1 MPTVGPAS
9 WDSRTWSAEPGNGVA
24 TVREQIIWDD
34 SEGGAG
40 VRDGDDRRRSAGR
53 DAAPGASMSSA
64 EIGDVLGGRYR
75 LTRPIARGGM
85 AEVWEA
91 VDATLDR
98 EVAVKVLHSH
108 LADDPGF
115 VSRFNR
121 EARAVARLSHP
132 NVVAV
137 FDTGI
142 DAIPPARPGA
152 GLPRA
157 FFVMELLRGHSV
169 RMLSQQGVTLT
180 RAVWIVAEAA
190 KGLGYAHRQGLVHRD
205 VKPAN
210 ILVTD
215 TGIVKVV
222 DFGIAKLTEGTDRP
236 GEDLTQAGAILGT
249 AKYLSPEQVEGTDI
263 DARADVYSLGVVLY
277 ELVCGRPPFVGKN
290 DMGTALQHVKNA
302 PPPPRSVRAGIP
314 RSLEALILQAL
325 AKTPDARPADANAF
339 SLALSALDLSA
350 DDAAPRVRRTP
361 DDHTPAAGVSRRP
374 DAGRADDDTR
384 FDAGTRVQPPPSL
397 GVQSTT
403 PNASAPGRGRRIA
416 VRLLL
421 ALIAIAG
428 GIGGGLRFAERAKP
442 SAGSPFAIASIRS
455 FDPLGNNEENDDILK
470 LAIDERVDTAWESRG
485 YQTRTLDGKDG
496 VGVTLDLGS
505 DRTVRFLGVNSYD
518 EGWSGEVYVSNR
530 PAPALADW
538 GASAGEIRNATSG
551 DFTVKLTPTSGRYV
565 LVWITDL
572 GPPRSS
578 RYKAAF
584 SELRVFG

>member
-1 MPTVGPAS
+1 M
-9 WDSRTWSAEPGNGVA
+9 R
-24 TVREQIIWDD
+24 
-34 SEGGAG
+34 
-40 VRDGDDRRRSAGR
+40 
-53 DAAPGASMSSA
+53 SA

-142 DAIPPARPGA
+142 DVIPDGRPGA

-157 FFVMELLRGHSV
+157 FLVMELLRGHSV
-169 RMLSQQGVTLT
+169 RMLSQQGVPLS

-222 DFGIAKLTEGTDRP
+222 DFGIAKLTEGTDRV

-249 AKYLSPEQVEGTDI
+249 AKYLSPEQVEGAEI

-277 ELVCGRPPFVGKN
+277 ELVCGRPPFIGKN
-290 DMGTALQHVKNA
+290 DMGTALQHVKDA
-302 PPPPRSVRAGIP
+302 PPTPRSVRAGIP

-325 AKTPDARPADANAF
+325 AKKPEGRPVDANAF
-339 SLALSALDLSA
+339 SLALSGLDLTA
-350 DDAAPRVRRTP
+350 DDAEPSVRRTA
-361 DDHTPAAGVSRRP
+361 DDHTPPAGVGRRSTV
-374 DAGRADDDTR
+374 GRPEDDTR
-384 FDAGTRVQPPPSL
+384 YDAGTRVQPPPSL
-397 GVQSTT
+397 GVQSKAT
-403 PNASAPGRGRRIA
+403 AAPAGGRGRRIG

-428 GIGGGLRFAERAKP
+428 GAGAGLRFAEENKQTPGR
-442 SAGSPFAIASIRS
+442 PFAIASIRS

-470 LAIDERVDTAWESRG
+470 LAIDGRVDTAWESRG
-485 YQTRTLDGKDG
+485 YGSRTFDGKDG
-496 VGVTLDLGS
+496 VGVILDLGR
-505 DRTVRFLGVNSYD
+505 DRTVRSLGVNSYD
-518 EGWSGEVYVSNR
+518 EGWSGEVYISNR
-530 PAPALADW
+530 PAPSLADW
-538 GASAGEIRNATSG
+538 GASAGEIRNATRG
-551 DFTVKLTPTSGRYV
+551 DFTTKLTPTNGRYV

-572 GPPRSS
+572 GPKRGSL
-578 RYKAAF
+578 YKAAF

>member
-1 MPTVGPAS
+1 
-9 WDSRTWSAEPGNGVA
+9 
-24 TVREQIIWDD
+24 
-34 SEGGAG
+34 
-40 VRDGDDRRRSAGR
+40 
-53 DAAPGASMSSA
+53 MSSA
-64 EIGDVLGGRYR
+64 EIGDILGGRYR

-142 DAIPPARPGA
+142 DAIPQGRPGA

-157 FFVMELLRGHSV
+157 FLVMELLRGHSV
-169 RMLSQQGVTLT
+169 RMLSQQGVPLT

-222 DFGIAKLTEGTDRP
+222 DFGIAKLTESADRP

-249 AKYLSPEQVEGTDI
+249 AKYLSPEQVEGAEI

-290 DMGTALQHVKNA
+290 DMGTALQHVKDA

-325 AKTPDARPADANAF
+325 AKRPEGRPTDANAF
-339 SLALSALDLSA
+339 SNALSALDLTA
-350 DDAAPRVRRTP
+350 DDAAPSVGRTP
-361 DDHTPAAGVSRRP
+361 ADHTPPAGVGRRP
-374 DAGRADDDTR
+374 GVGRSNDDTR

-397 GVQSTT
+397 GVQSSTST
-403 PNASAPGRGRRIA
+403 PSTSGGGGRRGA
-416 VRLLL
+416 ARLLL

-428 GIGGGLRFAERAKP
+428 GVGAGLRFAEANKRTP
-442 SAGSPFAIASIRS
+442 GSPLAIASIRS
-455 FDPLGNNEENDDILK
+455 FDPLGNNEENDDILP
-470 LAIDERVDTAWESRG
+470 LAIDGRVDTAWESRG
-485 YQTRTLDGKDG
+485 YETRTFNGKDG
-496 VGVTLDLGS
+496 VGVTLDLGT
-505 DRTVRFLGVNSYD
+505 DRTVRSLGVNSYD
-518 EGWSGEVYVSNR
+518 EGWSGQVYVSNR
-530 PAPALADW
+530 PAPSLAEW
-538 GASAGEIRNATSG
+538 GASSGEIRNATVG

>member
-1 MPTVGPAS
+1 M
-9 WDSRTWSAEPGNGVA
+9 RT
-24 TVREQIIWDD
+24 
-34 SEGGAG
+34 
-40 VRDGDDRRRSAGR
+40 
-53 DAAPGASMSSA
+53 A

-115 VSRFNR
+115 ISRFNR
-121 EARAVARLSHP
+121 EARAVARMSHP

-142 DAIPPARPGA
+142 DAIPTGRPGA

-157 FFVMELLRGHSV
+157 FLVMELLRGNSV
-169 RMLSQQGVTLT
+169 RVLSQQGVPLS

-215 TGIVKVV
+215 SGIVKVV

-249 AKYLSPEQVEGTDI
+249 AKYLSPEQVEGADI

-290 DMGTALQHVKNA
+290 DMGTALQHVKDA
-302 PPPPRSVRAGIP
+302 PPPPRSLRAGIP

-325 AKTPDARPADANAF
+325 AKHPDGRPADANAF
-339 SLALSALDLSA
+339 SLALTALDLSV
-350 DDAAPRVRRTP
+350 DDAAPNVRRTA
-361 DDHTPAAGVSRRP
+361 DDRTPPAGVGRRP
-374 DAGRADDDTR
+374 QPTSTGADDTR
-384 FDAGTRVQPPPSL
+384 YDPGTRVRPAARIDDA
-397 GVQSTT
+397 STT
-403 PNASAPGRGRRIA
+403 VPSPTSTRAGRGRRFA
-416 VRLLL
+416 
-421 ALIAIAG
+421 
-428 GIGGGLRFAERAKP
+428 LRFLVSLIVIAAGVAAGIRVAEQTAP
-442 SAGSPFAIASIRS
+442 TPGIEVAIDAIRS
-455 FDPLGNNEENDDILK
+455 FDPLGNNEENDDILGQ
-470 LAIDERVDTAWESRG
+470 AIDGRPDTAWESRG
-485 YQTRTLDGKDG
+485 YKTRTLDGRDG
-496 VGVTLDLGS
+496 VGIVLDLAADS
-505 DRTVRFLGVNSYD
+505 TVRSLQVNSYD
-518 EGWSGEVYVSNR
+518 EGWSGEVYISNR
-530 PAPALADW
+530 SGPSLAEW
-538 GASAGEIRNATSG
+538 GVSAGEIRNAVG
-551 DFTVKLTPTSGRYV
+551 GEFTVKLTPTSGRYV

-572 GPPRSS
+572 GPKRDTL
-578 RYKAAF
+578 YKAAF
-584 SELRVFG
+584 SELKVFG

>member
-1 MPTVGPAS
+1 
-9 WDSRTWSAEPGNGVA
+9 
-24 TVREQIIWDD
+24 
-34 SEGGAG
+34 
-40 VRDGDDRRRSAGR
+40 
-53 DAAPGASMSSA
+53 MSSA

-142 DAIPPARPGA
+142 DAIPDGRPGA

-157 FFVMELLRGHSV
+157 FLVMELLRGHSV
-169 RMLSQQGVTLT
+169 RMLSQQGVPLS

-190 KGLGYAHRQGLVHRD
+190 KGLGYAHTQGLVHRD

-222 DFGIAKLTEGTDRP
+222 DFGIAKLTEGTDRV

-249 AKYLSPEQVEGTDI
+249 AKYLSPEQVEGAEI

-290 DMGTALQHVKNA
+290 DMGTALQHVKDA
-302 PPPPRSVRAGIP
+302 PPSPRSVRAGIP

-325 AKTPDARPADANAF
+325 AKKPDGRPVDANAF
-339 SLALSALDLSA
+339 SLALSGLDLSA
-350 DDAAPRVRRTP
+350 DDAAPNVRRNADDQTP
-361 DDHTPAAGVSRRP
+361 PAGVGRRP
-374 DAGRADDDTR
+374 AVGRSDDDTR

-403 PNASAPGRGRRIA
+403 AKASAPAGGGRRVA

-428 GIGGGLRFAERAKP
+428 GIGAGLRFAEGTKP
-442 SAGSPFAIASIRS
+442 TPGNLFPIASIRA

-470 LAIDERVDTAWESRG
+470 LAIDGRVDTAWESRG
-485 YQTRTLDGKDG
+485 YRTRTLDGKDG
-496 VGVTLDLGS
+496 VGVVLDLGADLTIRS
-505 DRTVRFLGVNSYD
+505 LGVNSYD
-518 EGWSGEVYVSNR
+518 EGWSGEVYISNR
-530 PAPALADW
+530 PAPSLAEW
-538 GASAGEIRNATSG
+538 GARAGEIRNAARG
-551 DFTVKLTPTSGRYV
+551 DLTVKLTPTNGRYV

-572 GPPRSS
+572 GPKRGSL
-578 RYKAAF
+578 YKAAF

>member
-1 MPTVGPAS
+1 
-9 WDSRTWSAEPGNGVA
+9 
-24 TVREQIIWDD
+24 
-34 SEGGAG
+34 
-40 VRDGDDRRRSAGR
+40 
-53 DAAPGASMSSA
+53 MSSA

-91 VDATLDR
+91 VDGTLDR

-108 LADDPGF
+108 LADDAGF

-142 DAIPPARPGA
+142 DAIPEGRPGA

-169 RMLSQQGVTLT
+169 RVLSQQGVPLT

-249 AKYLSPEQVEGTDI
+249 AKYLSPEQVEGAEI

-290 DMGTALQHVKNA
+290 DMGTALQHVKDA
-302 PPPPRSVRAGIP
+302 PPPPRSMRAGIP

-325 AKTPDARPADANAF
+325 AKTPQGRPADANAF
-339 SLALSALDLSA
+339 SLALSALDLTA
-350 DDAAPRVRRTP
+350 DDAAPNVRRTP
-361 DDHTPAAGVSRRP
+361 DDHTPPAGVGRRP
-374 DAGRADDDTR
+374 SVGRSDDDTR
-384 FDAGTRVQPPPSL
+384 FDAGTRVQPAPSL

-403 PNASAPGRGRRIA
+403 PKASDGGGRRVA
-416 VRLLL
+416 MRLLL
-421 ALIAIAG
+421 ALIVIAG
-428 GIGGGLRFAERAKP
+428 GIGGGLRFAERTMPTPAR
-442 SAGSPFAIASIRS
+442 PFAIASIRS

-470 LAIDERVDTAWESRG
+470 LAIDGRVDTAWESRG
-485 YQTRTLDGKDG
+485 YGTRNFDGIDG
-496 VGVTLDLGS
+496 VGVIVDLGA
-505 DRTVRFLGVNSYD
+505 DRTVRSLGVNSYD
-518 EGWSGEVYVSNR
+518 EGWSAEVYISNR
-530 PAPALADW
+530 PAPSLAGW
-538 GASAGEIRNATSG
+538 GASAGKIRNATSG
-551 DFTVKLTPTSGRYV
+551 DFTVKLTPTNGRYV

-572 GPPRSS
+572 GPKRGSL
-578 RYKAAF
+578 YKAAL

>member
-1 MPTVGPAS
+1 MAVLAS
-9 WDSRTWSAEPGNGVA
+9 WGSPTSSTEPGNDVA
-24 TVREQIIWDD
+24 RVREQIIWDE
-34 SEGGAG
+34 SEGGDG
-40 VRDGDDRRRSAGR
+40 VRDSDDRPRRAGR

-142 DAIPPARPGA
+142 DAIAQGRPGA

-157 FFVMELLRGHSV
+157 FLVMELLRGHSV
-169 RMLSQQGVTLT
+169 RMLSQQGVPLT

-222 DFGIAKLTEGTDRP
+222 DFGIAKLTEGTDRA

-249 AKYLSPEQVEGTDI
+249 AKYLSPEQVEGGEI

-290 DMGTALQHVKNA
+290 DMGTALQHVKDA
-302 PPPPRSVRAGIP
+302 PPPPRSIRAGIP

-325 AKTPDARPADANAF
+325 AKNPQERPPDANAF
-339 SLALSALDLSA
+339 SQALSALDLTA
-350 DDAAPRVRRTP
+350 DDASPSVRRGP
-361 DDHTPAAGVSRRP
+361 DDHTPPAGVGRRP
-374 DAGRADDDTR
+374 RVGRSSDDTR
-384 FDAGTRVQPPPSL
+384 FDAGTRVRPPPSL

-403 PNASAPGRGRRIA
+403 PTVSGGGGRRLA
-416 VRLLL
+416 VRVLL
-421 ALIAIAG
+421 ALIAIAA
-428 GIGGGLRFAERAKP
+428 GIGGGIGFAEQTKSTP
-442 SAGSPFAIASIRS
+442 GSPFVITSIRS
-455 FDPLGNNEENDDILK
+455 FDPLGNNEENDDILR
-470 LAIDERVDTAWESRG
+470 LAIDGQVDTAWESRG
-485 YQTRTLDGKDG
+485 YGTRTFDGIDG
-496 VGVTLDLGS
+496 VGVIVDLGA
-505 DRTVRFLGVNSYD
+505 DRTVRSLGVSSYD

-530 PAPALADW
+530 PAPSLAGW
-538 GASAGEIRNATSG
+538 GSSAGEIRNATRG
-551 DFTVKLTPTSGRYV
+551 EFTVKLTPTNGRYL

-572 GPPRSS
+572 GPKRGSL
-578 RYKAAF
+578 YKAAL

>member
-1 MPTVGPAS
+1 
-9 WDSRTWSAEPGNGVA
+9 
-24 TVREQIIWDD
+24 
-34 SEGGAG
+34 
-40 VRDGDDRRRSAGR
+40 
-53 DAAPGASMSSA
+53 MSSA

-142 DAIPPARPGA
+142 DAIPDGRPGA

-157 FFVMELLRGHSV
+157 FLVMELLRGHSV
-169 RMLSQQGVTLT
+169 RMLSQQGVALN

-215 TGIVKVV
+215 SGIVKVV
-222 DFGIAKLTEGTDRP
+222 DFGIAKLTEGTDRA

-249 AKYLSPEQVEGTDI
+249 AKYLSPEQVEGAEI

-277 ELVCGRPPFVGKN
+277 ELVCGRPPFIGKN
-290 DMGTALQHVKNA
+290 DMGTALQHVKDA

-314 RSLEALILQAL
+314 RSLETLILQAL
-325 AKTPDARPADANAF
+325 AKKPEGRPADANAF
-339 SLALSALDLSA
+339 SLALSGLDLSP
-350 DDAAPRVRRTP
+350 DDAAPKVRRTP
-361 DDHTPAAGVSRRP
+361 DDRTPPAGVGRRP
-374 DAGRADDDTR
+374 AVGRAESADDTR
-384 FDAGTRVQPPPSL
+384 FDPGTRVQPPPSI
-397 GVQSTT
+397 GQ
-403 PNASAPGRGRRIA
+403 SAPTAAPPVPGGRGRRIV

-421 ALIAIAG
+421 ALITVAAG
-428 GIGGGLRFAERAKP
+428 VGAGLAVAERTKRTP
-442 SAGSPFAIASIRS
+442 GTQLTVDSIRS
-455 FDPLGNNEENDDILK
+455 FDPLGNNEENDDILT

-485 YQTRTLDGKDG
+485 YGTRTFDGIDG
-496 VGVTLDLGS
+496 VGVILDLGT
-505 DRTVRFLGVNSYD
+505 DLTVRSLQVSSYD
-518 EGWSGEVYVSNR
+518 EGWSGEVYISNR
-530 PAPALADW
+530 PAPSLAEW
-538 GASAGEIRNATSG
+538 GASGGEIRNAASG
-551 DFTVKLTPTSGRYV
+551 DFTVKLTPTKGRYV
-565 LVWITDL
+565 LIWITDL
-572 GPPRSS
+572 GPKRGTL
-578 RYKAAF
+578 YKAAF